1 MVRYLVSPCCTR
13 STSYL
18 PQLLVVLVGVLWAPS
33 SDAYTPDLRFPGRL
47 FLDTAD
53 VAEWDK
59 LLPLGIFHGVT
70 TNPILLQRAGQPC
83 VVPNLHVLASKALQ
97 YTEEFMCQAWGR
109 SVEDLVQCGL
119 ELAEPSKKR
128 IVVKVPV
135 TAEGVQAANILIEEG
150 VRVCLTACYDHKQA
164 LIATSVG
171 AEYIAPYL
179 GRMTEAGKDG
189 AMECIKMQD
198 IVVGMKGDTRILVAS
213 LRDAQT
219 MVDLAAKGM
228 ETFTFSPEV
237 ARELFMEPLT
247 IKAAADFEEAAL
259 RNSLMY

>member
-1 MVRYLVSPCCTR
+1 MARHLWLLSCIASASHLLLALSAGVEAY
-13 STSYL
+13 STEFR
-18 PQLLVVLVGVLWAPS
+18 GG
-33 SDAYTPDLRFPGRL
+33 GRL

-53 VAEWDK
+53 VAEWDD

-83 VVPNLHVLASKALQ
+83 VIPNLHAMASKALQ

-109 SVEDLVQCGL
+109 SVEELVQCGL
-119 ELAEPSKKR
+119 QLAEPSKKR

-135 TAEGVQAANILIEEG
+135 TVEGVQAARILIDEG

-164 LIATSVG
+164 MIATSVG

-189 AMECIKMQD
+189 KAECFKMQE
-198 IVVGMKGDTRILVAS
+198 IVIGMQGDTRILVAS
-213 LRDAQT
+213 IRDVQT

-237 ARELFMEPLT
+237 ARELFAEPLT
-247 IKAAADFEEAAL
+247 VKAAKDFEEAAI
-259 RNSLMY
+259 RNSMMY

>member
-1 MVRYLVSPCCTR
+1 MVRHLLLSCI
-13 STSYL
+13 TSH
-18 PQLLVVLVGVLWAPS
+18 LLLSSASVVN
-33 SDAYTPDLRFPGRL
+33 AYTSEFRGAGRL

-83 VVPNLHVLASKALQ
+83 VIPNIHAMASKALQ

-109 SVEDLVQCGL
+109 NVEDLVQCGL
-119 ELAEPSKKR
+119 DLAAPSKKR
-128 IVVKVPV
+128 IVIKVPV
-135 TAEGVQAANILIEEG
+135 TAEGVQSARILIEEG

-179 GRMTEAGKDG
+179 GRMSEAGKDG
-189 AMECIKMQD
+189 QAECLKMQE
-198 IVVGMKGDTRILVAS
+198 IVLGMKGDTRILVAS
-213 LRDAQT
+213 IRDAQT
-219 MVDLAAKGM
+219 MVDLAAQGM

-237 ARELFMEPLT
+237 ARELFLEPLT
-247 IKAAADFEEAAL
+247 IKAAKDFEEAAV
-259 RNSLMY
+259 RNSMMY